1 MGGRWM
7 AGCARVAIVASCVV
21 VSGCTI
27 FPAPTPPA
35 PLAKSEVSALA
46 KCQKTIQKAQLGFVK
61 TKVAAL
67 DSCVNGVLALRL
79 PFESNLVTS
88 DDVDAGLVKQRT
100 KCVKSYAKIT
110 AASTKLVDAIVK
122 DCTPAE
128 AAIVGAY
135 DGLRFQSLMTAM
147 SATPPT
153 DVVGLAG
160 MVCAFAEMA
169 ADASVYTVSPR
180 MMELLGY
187 LGPEFITLSDSDSG
201 FPNVPL
207 DPRCPPVASSI
218 P

>member
-1 MGGRWM
+1 MGEGWM
-7 AGCARVAIVASCVV
+7 ARCARVLTVVSCVV

-35 PLAKSEVSALA
+35 PLAKSDVGALA
-46 KCQKTIQKAQLGFVK
+46 KCQKTMHKAQLGFVK
-61 TKVAAL
+61 TKLAAL
-67 DSCVNGVLALRL
+67 ASCVDGVLALRL
-79 PFESNLVTS
+79 PFESALITS
-88 DDVDAGLVKQRT
+88 DDVDAGLVKQRA

-110 AASTKLVDAIVK
+110 AASTKLVDAIIK
-122 DCTPAE
+122 DCTPVE

-135 DGLRFQSLMTAM
+135 DALRFQSLASELSFTAP
-147 SATPPT
+147 A
-153 DVVGLAG
+153 DVTVLAG
-160 MVCAFAEMA
+160 LVCGFAEMA
-169 ADASVYTVSPR
+169 ADAAIFTASPR

-207 DPRCPPVASSI
+207 DPRCPPVASSV